1 MDNMENSNNLFDLG
15 SAPVAEDFDPF
26 AMDEEL
32 LDEGAA
38 AKNDSAEDTAQ
49 PTKEDNTTSKQAEK
63 ESKESVA
70 KTPVSGPEM
79 HRNPKLQRQSQIW
92 RKNYLYSPMQA
103 QRRRSAILL

>member
-38 AKNDSAEDTAQ
+38 EIGRAH
-49 PTKEDNTTSKQAEK
+49 
-63 ESKESVA
+63 V
-70 KTPVSGPEM
+70 
-79 HRNPKLQRQSQIW
+79 
-92 RKNYLYSPMQA
+92 
-103 QRRRSAILL
+103 